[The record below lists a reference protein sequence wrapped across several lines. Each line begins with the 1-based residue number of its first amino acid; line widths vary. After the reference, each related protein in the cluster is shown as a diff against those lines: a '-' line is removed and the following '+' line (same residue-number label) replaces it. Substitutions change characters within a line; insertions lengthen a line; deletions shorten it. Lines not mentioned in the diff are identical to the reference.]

1 MRRVIKLKDKN
12 PFNKECNS
20 FAQKFDEALD
30 AQDWDATQRT
40 IRDAES
46 YISKHSGPQYTP
58 IYYSIAT
65 AYSDL
70 AKNKSE

>member
-1 MRRVIKLKDKN
+1 MKDKN

-46 YISKHSGPQYTP
+46 YISKHSGPNTHRFIIRSVQR
-58 IYYSIAT
+58 IRI
-65 AYSDL
+65 
-70 AKNKSE
+70 